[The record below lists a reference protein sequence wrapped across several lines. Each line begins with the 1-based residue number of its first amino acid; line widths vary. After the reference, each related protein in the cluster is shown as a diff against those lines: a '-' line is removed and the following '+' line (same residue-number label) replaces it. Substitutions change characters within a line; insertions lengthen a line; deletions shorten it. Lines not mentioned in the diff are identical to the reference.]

1 MKVIHFITDDKF
13 LNAAIKLFEEIHE
26 LDNRYINI
34 VFDKDVPFEYISSD
48 KVERINI
55 SNIHDI
61 ISNPVCDVIV
71 LHNLSSLPCEYIKQI
86 NEKIKVV
93 WLSWGF
99 DIYNNKKPQF
109 PLVPLK
115 NQIKPHTISP
125 RYRIRILNE
134 GRRLFFKNLKNY
146 DAKGRQ
152 DFIDAV
158 HRVDYYSGVFPIE
171 YDLLKKN
178 SFFRAKQISFSYPF
192 EKETINKE
200 DLYKNILPK
209 GNTIQIGNSG
219 TILANHGNT
228 FWKLQKL
235 DIQNRNIFVPLSYGG
250 DSLYRSTVY
259 QKGQKTFRDNFI
271 PLTSFIEL
279 DKYVALTESVS
290 IAIYN
295 AARQI
300 AVGNILLNLWNGAKV
315 FFPKDSINYKHFKS
329 MGYNVFTIEDDLTQN
344 EIDTLLLEE
353 KIIENRKIILKNHS
367 FESIKEK
374 TINSFRQIA
383 NDI

>member
-1 MKVIHFITDDKF
+1 MKVIHFVTDEKF
-13 LNAAIKLFEEIHE
+13 INWTIDLFEEINE
-26 LDNRYINI
+26 LENRYINI
-34 VFDKDVPFEYISSD
+34 VFDKDEPFEYISSD

-55 SNIHDI
+55 ANVHDI
-61 ISNPVCDVIV
+61 ITNPVCDVIV
-71 LHNLSSLPCEYIKQI
+71 LHNLSSLPCEHIKQI

-125 RYRIRILNE
+125 RYRIRLLNE
-134 GRRLFFKNLKNY
+134 GMRLFFKNLKNK
-146 DAKGRQ
+146 DPQGRQ

-158 HRVDYYSGVFPIE
+158 HRVDYFSGVFPIE
-171 YDLLKKN
+171 YDLLKRN
-178 SFFRAKQISFSYPF
+178 SFFRAKQTLFSYPF
-192 EKETINKE
+192 EKSTFNKE
-200 DLYKNILPK
+200 DLCNDTLPK
-209 GNTIQIGNSG
+209 GNTIQISNSG
-219 TILANHGNT
+219 TLLANHGNS
-228 FWKLQKL
+228 FWRLKKF
-235 DIQNRNIFVPLSYGG
+235 NIHDRKIFAPISYGG
-250 DSLYRSTVY
+250 DRLYRSTVY
-259 QKGQKTFRDNFI
+259 HQGRKLFKDNFI

-279 DKYVALTESVS
+279 EKYVALTESVS
-290 IAIYN
+290 VAIYN
-295 AARQI
+295 STRQT

-329 MGYNVFTIEDDLTQN
+329 TGYHVFSIEDDLSQK
-344 EIDTLLLEE
+344 EIDTLLSKEE
-353 KIIENRKIILKNHS
+353 IADNRKKVFENHS
-367 FESIKEK
+367 FEAIKEK

>member
-61 ISNPVCDVIV
+61 ITNPVCDVIV

-109 PLVPLK
+109 PLVSLK

-125 RYRIRILNE
+125 RYRIRLLNE

-178 SFFRAKQISFSYPF
+178 SFFRAKQLSFSYPSD
-192 EKETINKE
+192 KEFKSS
-200 DLYKNILPK
+200 DVLYQNIFPK
-209 GNTIQIGNSG
+209 GNAIQISHSA
-219 TILANHGNT
+219 TVYANHRNT
-228 FWKLQKL
+228 FWRLRHL
-235 DIQNRNIFVPLSYGG
+235 NLHNRKIMVPLSYAGN
-250 DSLYRSTVY
+250 SLYKATVC
-259 QKGQKTFRDNFI
+259 KMGKRLFGNNFVPITTFMKYD
-271 PLTSFIEL
+271 E
-279 DKYVALTESVS
+279 YVALTESVS
-290 IAIYN
+290 VAIHN
-295 AARQI
+295 TVRQI
-300 AVGNILLNLWNGAKV
+300 ASGNIIINMWNGAKV
-315 FFPKDSINYKHFKS
+315 FMPEGSINYKFFK
-329 MGYNVFTIEDDLTQN
+329 GLGFHVFSIEKELNQT
-344 EIDTLLLEE
+344 EIDTLLSKED
-353 KIIENRKIILKNHS
+353 IIENRKLVLKHHTYEVS
-367 FESIKEK
+367 KEK
-374 TINSFRQIA
+374 AINSFRQIA

>member
-34 VFDKDVPFEYISSD
+34 VFDKDIPFEYISSD

-134 GRRLFFKNLKNY
+134 GRRLFFKNLKHY

-158 HRVDYYSGVFPIE
+158 HRVDYYSGVLTVEDIYESIASSYGANQQYEMSIKYELKALDLIE
-171 YDLLKKN
+171 KGKILNSDFDPKSIIEQKYVKN
-178 SFFRAKQISFSYPF
+178 
-192 EKETINKE
+192 EK
-200 DLYKNILPK
+200 
-209 GNTIQIGNSG
+209 
-219 TILANHGNT
+219 NT
-228 FWKLQKL
+228 FV
-235 DIQNRNIFVPLSYGG
+235 NCTFNICICIL
-250 DSLYRSTVY
+250 RSP
-259 QKGQKTFRDNFI
+259 RC
-271 PLTSFIEL
+271 
-279 DKYVALTESVS
+279 
-290 IAIYN
+290 
-295 AARQI
+295 
-300 AVGNILLNLWNGAKV
+300 
-315 FFPKDSINYKHFKS
+315 
-329 MGYNVFTIEDDLTQN
+329 
-344 EIDTLLLEE
+344 
-353 KIIENRKIILKNHS
+353 
-367 FESIKEK
+367 
-374 TINSFRQIA
+374 
-383 NDI
+383 